1 MSKITGWAKY
11 IPNKEIFLLFPLLL
25 FLTGFYLFPIAKI
38 LLSSIYEDGFTIE
51 HIYRIFTVPL
61 YFRVLIKTIKI
72 SLVVTAACVIMGYPV
87 AYLFY
92 DVKDRTRDLLLIVVL
107 IPFWVSIL
115 VRTYG
120 WMVMLGR
127 TGLFNSI
134 LMSLGIISSP
144 MKLLYN
150 EPAVYM
156 GMIQIMLPFMIL
168 PLYSVMSKIDRNLLK
183 AGEILGAS
191 PAAVFRKIFFP
202 LSLPGVLTG
211 GILVFLLSTGFFIT
225 PSLLGGRKEIMIA
238 VLIAEQVDVLLNW
251 SFAAA
256 LSLLLLTFTLVT
268 LGLFNKLF
276 GLDRIIKQI

>member
-1 MSKITGWAKY
+1 MSKTTRWTKY
-11 IPNKEIFLLFPLLL
+11 IPNKDIFLLFPLLL
-25 FLTGFYLFPIAKI
+25 FLTGFYLFPVAKI
-38 LLSSIYEDGFTIE
+38 LLKSIYENGFTIE
-51 HIYRIFTVPL
+51 HIYRVFTVPL

-72 SLVVTAACVIMGYPV
+72 SLVVTVASVIMGYPV

-134 LMSLGIISSP
+134 LLNLGIISSP

-150 EPAVYM
+150 EFAVYM

-183 AGEILGAS
+183 AGEILGAT
-191 PAAVFRKIFFP
+191 PASVFWKIFFP

-211 GILVFLLSTGFFIT
+211 GILIFLLSMGFFIT
-225 PSLLGGRKEIMIA
+225 PALLGGIKEIMIA
-238 VLIAEQVDVLLNW
+238 VLIAEQVDILLNW
-251 SFAAA
+251 GFAAA
-256 LSLLLLTFTLVT
+256 LSLLLLIVTLGA

-276 GLDRIIKQI
+276 GLDRIVKQI

>member
-1 MSKITGWAKY
+1 MSKTTRWTKY
-11 IPNKEIFLLFPLLL
+11 IPNKDIFLLFPLLL
-25 FLTGFYLFPIAKI
+25 FLTGFYLFPVAKI
-38 LLSSIYEDGFTIE
+38 LLKSIYENGFTIE
-51 HIYRIFTVPL
+51 HIYRVFTVPL
-61 YFRVLIKTIKI
+61 YFKVLIKTIKI
-72 SLVVTAACVIMGYPV
+72 SLVVTVASVIMGYPV

-134 LMSLGIISSP
+134 LLNLGIISSP

-150 EPAVYM
+150 EFAVYM

-183 AGEILGAS
+183 AGEILGAT
-191 PAAVFRKIFFP
+191 PASVFWKIFFP

-211 GILVFLLSTGFFIT
+211 GILIFLLSMGFFIT
-225 PSLLGGRKEIMIA
+225 PALLGGIKEIMIA
-238 VLIAEQVDVLLNW
+238 VLIAEQVDILLNW
-251 SFAAA
+251 GFAAA
-256 LSLLLLTFTLVT
+256 LSLLLLIVTLGA

-276 GLDRIIKQI
+276 GLDRIVKQI

>member
-1 MSKITGWAKY
+1 MSKTIEWAKY
-11 IPNKEIFLLFPLLL
+11 MPNKELILLFPLLF
-25 FLTGFYLFPIAKI
+25 FLIGFYLFPVAKI
-38 LLSSIYEDGFTIE
+38 LLKSIYENGFTTE

-61 YFRVLIKTIKI
+61 YFKVLIKTVKI
-72 SLVVTAACVIMGYPV
+72 SLVVTAACVIIGYPV

-120 WMVMLGR
+120 WMVVLGR

-134 LMSLGIISSP
+134 LMKLGIISSP
-144 MKLLYN
+144 IKLLYN
-150 EPAVYM
+150 ESAVYM

-191 PAAVFRKIFFP
+191 PAAVFGKIFFP

-211 GILVFLLSTGFFIT
+211 GILVFLLSLGFFIT
-225 PSLLGGRKEIMIA
+225 PALLGGMKEIMIA
-238 VLIAEQVDVLLNW
+238 VLIAEQVDILLNW
-251 SFAAA
+251 GFAAA
-256 LSLLLLTFTLVT
+256 LSLFLLTFTLVI